1 MSNNQQSQWVNGQ
14 VVNATQMTALTQDLY
29 NKLTFITQNYKPCIL
44 YLAGDITQVDNN
56 ITIPDGAFRFE
67 DSDNS
72 ATLQYNTGIFGNAQ
86 GTTLGVTGDGYI
98 VARYVLNPTIPNQY
112 NYTFATSYV
121 FVATP
126 IADTDVVIC
135 VITAGI
141 ISQKSGI
148 FPYQDIT
155 DNHTN
160 GNVIIGGRVVNSVN
174 NIKTLNDEG
183 KESGLVTTNDGNYL
197 YVTEP
202 DGETINTA
210 VVNQYGYRLYSGGT
224 ATAILD
230 PAITY
235 AYVSELPIPN
245 NFIKV
250 KQINLGPIENRIWAY
265 LQAVY
270 DGAKWGCSITG
281 EMALSDTLEPGHISW
296 VRSIDLALFGISG
309 ITNSEGI
316 ASVNLIN
323 TAATPTLCQ
332 SYTQFDPIGF
342 FGRLFVQIL
351 FSPPSNQ
358 LTTVVGAFAINFTAT
373 SVS

>member
-86 GTTLGVTGDGYI
+86 GTTLAVTGDGYI

-230 PAITY
+230 PANTF
-235 AYVSELPIPN
+235 AYVSELPVAN

-250 KQINLGPIENRIWAY
+250 KTTGTADLFNFGMTLH
-265 LQAVY
+265 AVY
-270 DGAKWGCSITG
+270 NGSIWGCTLSGSTG
-281 EMALSDTLEPGHISW
+281 NISATNNVLYALY
-296 VRSIDLALFGISG
+296 DLNATFGISG
-309 ITNSEGI
+309 ISIAAGSASSEANGDASSAIRYAKVSAQSTNLDVNAVYVNGTINNGTAFFSITFI
-316 ASVNLIN
+316 A
-323 TAATPTLCQ
+323 
-332 SYTQFDPIGF
+332 
-342 FGRLFVQIL
+342 
-351 FSPPSNQ
+351 
-358 LTTVVGAFAINFTAT
+358 TTV
-373 SVS
+373 S

>member
-86 GTTLGVTGDGYI
+86 GTTLAVTGDGYI

-210 VVNQYGYRLYSGGT
+210 VVNQYGYRLYSGGA

-230 PAITY
+230 PANTY
-235 AYVSELPIPN
+235 AYVSELPDVSKAPKYREIYTDDGTN
-245 NFIKV
+245 L
-250 KQINLGPIENRIWAY
+250 QIH
-265 LQAVY
+265 AVY
-270 DGAKWGCSITG
+270 DPIAMFWLCSCSG
-281 EMALSDTLEPGHISW
+281 ETFDNTFNGKYIDLSSIVTVLKDTYGTAGSVFAQGVSGGIVNNYSTVDTNNELGVLIAYKEEPGPANLRISF
-296 VRSIDLALFGISG
+296 SIVFTS
-309 ITNSEGI
+309 SEI
-316 ASVNLIN
+316 I
-323 TAATPTLCQ
+323 
-332 SYTQFDPIGF
+332 
-342 FGRLFVQIL
+342 
-351 FSPPSNQ
+351 
-358 LTTVVGAFAINFTAT
+358 
-373 SVS
+373 

>member
-1 MSNNQQSQWVNGQ
+1 MPNNQQSQWINGQ

-86 GTTLGVTGDGYI
+86 GTTLAVTGDGYI
-98 VARYVLNPTIPNQY
+98 VARYVLNPIIPNQY

-155 DNHTN
+155 DNPTN
-160 GNVIIGGRVVNSVN
+160 GNVTIGGRVANSAN
-174 NIKTLNDEG
+174 NIRTLG
-183 KESGLVTTNDGNYL
+183 VGGTGYAGLSTANASTQLYATEADG
-197 YVTEP
+197 T
-202 DGETINTA
+202 TINTGI
-210 VVNQYGYRLYSGGT
+210 VNQYGYRAYHTGT

-235 AYVSELPIPN
+235 AYVSELPIVN
-245 NFIKV
+245 NSIRV
-250 KQINLGPIENRIWAY
+250 KKLNSEIGILY

-270 DGAKWGCSITG
+270 DGAKWGCSIIG
-281 EMALSDTLEPGHISW
+281 EMVLSDALSPDHLLWENN
-296 VRSIDLALFGISG
+296 IDLALFGISNINPG
-309 ITNSEGI
+309 DGM
-316 ASVNLIN
+316 ASVRAIN
-323 TAATPTLCQ
+323 TAATPILCK
-332 SYTQFDPIGF
+332 SFVNNSGPIGPL
-342 FGRLFVQIL
+342 REYLFVQIE

-358 LTTVVGAFAINFTAT
+358 LTGVNAGFAINFTAT

>member
-44 YLAGDITQVDNN
+44 YLAGDITQVNNN

-86 GTTLGVTGDGYI
+86 GTTLAVTGDGYI

-210 VVNQYGYRLYSGGT
+210 VVNQYGYRLYSGGS

-230 PAITY
+230 PAITF
-235 AYVSELPIPN
+235 AYVSELPDVSKAPKYRT
-245 NFIKV
+245 FITSGIQL
-250 KQINLGPIENRIWAY
+250 QIH
-265 LQAVY
+265 AVY
-270 DGAKWGCSITG
+270 DPIAMFWLCSCSGNSFIPAEGT
-281 EMALSDTLEPGHISW
+281 T
-296 VRSIDLALFGISG
+296 VDL
-309 ITNSEGI
+309 
-316 ASVNLIN
+316 SVNLSSIVTGTTQNDGTASPAGGFPNSNAARYFGSVMNIN
-323 TAATPTLCQ
+323 SILRVYLQ
-332 SYTQFDPIGF
+332 LVDP
-342 FGRLFVQIL
+342 FVGSVEVP
-351 FSPPSNQ
+351 FSI
-358 LTTVVGAFAINFTAT
+358 VFTAT
-373 SVS
+373 EII

>member
-72 ATLQYNTGIFGNAQ
+72 AILQYNTGIFGNAQ
-86 GTTLGVTGDGYI
+86 GTTLAVTGDGYI

-160 GNVIIGGRVVNSVN
+160 GNVIIGGRVVNSLN
-174 NIKTLNDEG
+174 NIKTLN
-183 KESGLVTTNDGNYL
+183 NDGKLSGMITGFESSLL

-202 DGETINTA
+202 DGQTINTA
-210 VVNQYGYRLYSGGT
+210 VVTQYGYRPYNGGS
-224 ATAILD
+224 ATEIFD
-230 PAITY
+230 PANTF
-235 AYVSELPIPN
+235 AYVSELPVVTN
-245 NFIKV
+245 NIKV
-250 KQINLGPIENRIWAY
+250 KSIFTGLLIFQQ

-270 DGAKWGCSITG
+270 DGEKWGCTVSGSTPLNKLNSIVFNIFLDVG
-281 EMALSDTLEPGHISW
+281 LL
-296 VRSIDLALFGISG
+296 GISG
-309 ITNSEGI
+309 TTYGQRGVVNVVYVSDSSGLYITQPSPSISLIQVQNSTEIAIEVEYPEGTPNI
-316 ASVNLIN
+316 ADISVGYSI
-323 TAATPTLCQ
+323 T
-332 SYTQFDPIGF
+332 
-342 FGRLFVQIL
+342 
-351 FSPPSNQ
+351 
-358 LTTVVGAFAINFTAT
+358 FTAT
-373 SVS
+373 SIT

>member
-1 MSNNQQSQWVNGQ
+1 MPNNQQSQWINGQ

-86 GTTLGVTGDGYI
+86 GTTLAVTGDGYI
-98 VARYVLNPTIPNQY
+98 VARYVLNPIIPNQY

-155 DNHTN
+155 NNSTD
-160 GNVIIGGRVVNSVN
+160 GNVNIGGRVANSAN
-174 NIKTLNDEG
+174 NIRTLG
-183 KESGLVTTNDGNYL
+183 VGGTGYAGLSTANASTQLYATEADG
-197 YVTEP
+197 T
-202 DGETINTA
+202 TINTGI
-210 VVNQYGYRLYSGGT
+210 VNQYGYRPYHTGT

-230 PAITY
+230 PAKTY
-235 AYVSELPIPN
+235 AYVSELPVVTN
-245 NFIKV
+245 SIKV
-250 KQINLGPIENRIWAY
+250 KAIPVVGPGSSY
-265 LQAVY
+265 QQLQAIY
-270 DGAKWGCSITG
+270 DGSTWGCTISGGLALTG
-281 EMALSDTLEPGHISW
+281 SGATFSA
-296 VRSIDLALFGISG
+296 VIDLTLLGISG
-309 ITNSEGI
+309 ATVEQAGVVNVDSISGSFTTTPFPYELRIFTLNSTSLKIYVQYSVGTTNIVVVNVAYAIT
-316 ASVNLIN
+316 
-323 TAATPTLCQ
+323 
-332 SYTQFDPIGF
+332 
-342 FGRLFVQIL
+342 
-351 FSPPSNQ
+351 
-358 LTTVVGAFAINFTAT
+358 FTAT